1 MTTAKPDTQASST
14 DEILVVTRNGGIVT
28 WRLNRPEQL
37 NALSP
42 ALGNGLL
49 REATAA
55 VADPSIECIVI
66 TGTGR
71 AFCAGG
77 DMGSIKKGTESGSP
91 GSLAILQRAMHT
103 LIESPIPVLTAVNG
117 VAAGAGFGLALLG
130 DLSIVSSAA
139 RFRPSFIALGA
150 TPDLGLAYTLPRLI
164 GEVRAREALLTN
176 REFSADEALALNL
189 VTRVVPHDR
198 FDTEVTTLA
207 EQLAAAPR
215 AAYGLTK
222 QLMKQGRTLSLA
234 DFWERE
240 LLAQLTAFRSPEIKE
255 GVAAF
260 QARRKPDFRAARRGT
275 D

>member
-1 MTTAKPDTQASST
+1 MPDAQTSASNTS
-14 DEILVVTRNGGIVT
+14 DALVVTRNNSIVT

-37 NALSP
+37 NALNTDIGH
-42 ALGNGLL
+42 ALM
-49 REATAA
+49 REASAA
-55 VADPSIECIVI
+55 VSDASIECIVI

-77 DMGSIKKGTESGSP
+77 DMGGIKKGTETGGP
-91 GSLAILQRAMHT
+91 GMLAILQRALHT
-103 LIESPIPVLTAVNG
+103 LIESPIPVITAVNG

-130 DLSIVSSAA
+130 DLSIVSSNA

-176 REFSADEALALNL
+176 REFTADEALALNL

-198 FDTEVTTLA
+198 FDTEVAALA
-207 EQLAAAPR
+207 EQLAASPR

-234 DFWERE
+234 DFWEHE
-240 LLAQLTAFRSPEIKE
+240 LEAQVAAFKSPEIKE

-275 D
+275 S

>member
-1 MTTAKPDTQASST
+1 MTDA
-14 DEILVVTRNGGIVT
+14 LVVSRNNGIVT

-37 NALSP
+37 NALDAGISQ
-42 ALGNGLL
+42 ALL
-49 REATAA
+49 REASLA

-77 DMGSIKKGTESGSP
+77 DMASLKKGAENGGP
-91 GSLAILQRAMHT
+91 GSLALLQRAMHT
-103 LIESPIPVLTAVNG
+103 LVESPIPVVTAVNG

-130 DLSIVSSAA
+130 DLSIVASTA
-139 RFRPSFIALGA
+139 RFRPSFIAIGA

-176 REFSADEALALNL
+176 REFSAEEALALNL
-189 VTRVVPHDR
+189 VTRVVSSDR
-198 FDTEVTTLA
+198 FDAEVA
-207 EQLAAAPR
+207 AVSEQLAAAPR

-222 QLMKQGRTLSLA
+222 QLLKQGRTLSLA

-240 LLAQLTAFRSPEIKE
+240 LAAQAAAFKSPEIKE
-255 GVAAF
+255 GVSAF
-260 QARRKPDFRAARRGT
+260 QTRRKPDFRAARRNNG
-275 D
+275 

>member
-1 MTTAKPDTQASST
+1 MSDNVSDTIVTTRKD
-14 DEILVVTRNGGIVT
+14 GIMT

-37 NALSP
+37 NALNAP
-42 ALGNGLL
+42 TAKNLL
-49 REATAA
+49 RLANEAIS
-55 VADPSIECIVI
+55 DPSIECVVI

-77 DMGSIKKGTESGSP
+77 DMMSIKAGTETGGP
-91 GSLAILQRAMHT
+91 NALALLQRAMHT
-103 LIESPIPVLTAVNG
+103 LIESPLPVITAVNG

-130 DLSIVSSAA
+130 DLSIASSAA
-139 RFRPSFIALGA
+139 RFRPAFIALGVS
-150 TPDLGLAYTLPRLI
+150 PDLGLAYTLPRLL

-189 VTRVVPHDR
+189 VTRVVPAEH
-198 FDTEVTTLA
+198 FEAEVQKVA

-215 AAYGLTK
+215 VAYGLTK

-240 LLAQLTAFRSPEIKE
+240 LAAQAAAFKSPEIKE

-260 QARRKPDFRAARRGT
+260 QARRKPDFRAARKAAK
-275 D
+275 

>member
-1 MTTAKPDTQASST
+1 MPDAQTNASNSS
-14 DEILVVTRNGGIVT
+14 DALVVTRNDGIVT

-37 NALSP
+37 NAINP
-42 ALGNGLL
+42 AVGHALL
-49 REATAA
+49 REAMAA
-55 VADPSIECIVI
+55 VADPTIDCIVI

-77 DMGSIKKGTESGSP
+77 DMSSIKKGTESGGP
-91 GSLAILQRAMHT
+91 GSLAILHRALHT
-103 LIESPIPVLTAVNG
+103 LIESPLPILTAVNG

-130 DLSIVSSAA
+130 DLSIVSSNA

-198 FDTEVTTLA
+198 FDAEVAAAA
-207 EQLAAAPR
+207 EQLAASPR

-222 QLMKQGRTLSLA
+222 QLMQQGRTLSLA

-240 LLAQLTAFRSPEIKE
+240 LQAQLAAFKSPEIKE

-275 D
+275 

>member
-1 MTTAKPDTQASST
+1 MS
-14 DEILVVTRNGGIVT
+14 EVLVVTRKDGVVT
-28 WRLNRPEQL
+28 WRLNRPDQL
-37 NALSP
+37 NALSADVGH
-42 ALGNGLL
+42 ALMQ
-49 REATAA
+49 RATEAIN
-55 VADPSIECIVI
+55 DPSIECIVI

-77 DMGSIKKGTESGSP
+77 DMGGIKKGTEAGGP
-91 GSLAILQRAMHT
+91 GMLAILQQAMHT
-103 LIESPIPVLTAVNG
+103 LVESPIPVITAING

-130 DLSIVSSAA
+130 DLSIASSAA

-176 REFSADEALALNL
+176 REFSAAEAAALNL
-189 VTRVVPHDR
+189 VTRVVPAEQ
-198 FDTEVTTLA
+198 FEAEVQKAA

-240 LLAQLTAFRSPEIKE
+240 LAAQMAAFKSPEIKE

-260 QARRKPDFRAARRGT
+260 QARRKPDFRAARKG
-275 D
+275 

>member
-1 MTTAKPDTQASST
+1 MSDV
-14 DEILVVTRNGGIVT
+14 LVVIREEGIVT
-28 WRLNRPEQL
+28 WRLNRPDQL
-37 NALSP
+37 NALDA
-42 ALGNGLL
+42 ALGQALL
-49 REATAA
+49 QQAEAAI
-55 VADPSIECIVI
+55 ADPSIDCIVI

-77 DMGSIKKGTESGSP
+77 DMMGIKKGAERGGP
-91 GSLAILQRAMHT
+91 GMLGTLQRAMQT
-103 LIESPIPVLTAVNG
+103 LIDGPIPVITAVNG

-130 DLSIVSSAA
+130 DLSIVSSSA
-139 RFRPSFIALGA
+139 RFRPAFIALGA

-189 VTRVVPHDR
+189 VTRVVPSTT
-198 FDTEVTTLA
+198 FDEEVKKTA
-207 EQLAAAPR
+207 QQLAAAPR
-215 AAYGLTK
+215 VAYGLTK

-240 LLAQLTAFRSPEIKE
+240 LAAQVAAFRSLEIKE

-260 QARRKPDFRAARRGT
+260 QERRKPDFRAARRRGEA
-275 D
+275 